1 MFFYYYKHKNMI
13 MLIKKWTEKMIRLLL
28 ERAINIIVDRII
40 LWPFYYPIIL
50 SMKKVKI
57 SKVSKSNGVGILA
70 INTGRFRGDLESL
83 ARAGFEV
90 YMMPY
95 KWQTRIF
102 YAYKDRKLKSQFR
115 NPPVNSSIHRDRDR
129 VRKYLSHLLEL
140 VFLKKNIDCIIGA
153 GLFYN
158 QDIDWG
164 AAAVNIGR
172 SYIVLHRENLVVSK
186 AMHEHMKGGAK
197 KLNKSGF
204 VGTAIIF
211 QNKVMK
217 KIYDEYSGVDPSS
230 IYALGSLRMDGF
242 IKKINS
248 KKISVK
254 NERITLFSF
263 FTSNVIPKNIFSDNF
278 GWYKLHDDVHT
289 SFVEL
294 AKENPSIEFVIKH
307 KGVGWSR
314 TEKLLQQLNASNV
327 VNLKIYGEG
336 YDAQTLI
343 LDSDIVTGFC
353 STSLLEASIANKP
366 IIYPLFAEA
375 LDKKY
380 SKFICFEERDNLF
393 DVAGSNREY
402 KELII
407 KRYYNPVI
415 LQSTRNSRKR
425 QFEKYVSSVN
435 TEAIDSY
442 SEVII
447 SITNNHKSKYTH

>member
-1 MFFYYYKHKNMI
+1 MI

-164 AAAVNIGR
+164 AAAVTRI
-172 SYIVLHRENLVVSK
+172 Y
-186 AMHEHMKGGAK
+186 K
-197 KLNKSGF
+197 K
-204 VGTAIIF
+204 
-211 QNKVMK
+211 
-217 KIYDEYSGVDPSS
+217 
-230 IYALGSLRMDGF
+230 
-242 IKKINS
+242 
-248 KKISVK
+248 
-254 NERITLFSF
+254 
-263 FTSNVIPKNIFSDNF
+263 
-278 GWYKLHDDVHT
+278 
-289 SFVEL
+289 
-294 AKENPSIEFVIKH
+294 
-307 KGVGWSR
+307 
-314 TEKLLQQLNASNV
+314 
-327 VNLKIYGEG
+327 
-336 YDAQTLI
+336 
-343 LDSDIVTGFC
+343 
-353 STSLLEASIANKP
+353 
-366 IIYPLFAEA
+366 
-375 LDKKY
+375 
-380 SKFICFEERDNLF
+380 
-393 DVAGSNREY
+393 
-402 KELII
+402 
-407 KRYYNPVI
+407 
-415 LQSTRNSRKR
+415 
-425 QFEKYVSSVN
+425 
-435 TEAIDSY
+435 
-442 SEVII
+442 
-447 SITNNHKSKYTH
+447 